1 MVFFVWSAWDASSDA
16 RQLAPKSEDAAETAP
31 WWLDKATAGHNCK
44 LNTTQ
49 LLEAMA
55 SCTAVTYVNGEL
67 VGDPLDVSMFKSTGW
82 ILDEAVAA
90 SLGVD
95 QVVIAYVYP

>member
-1 MVFFVWSAWDASSDA
+1 
-16 RQLAPKSEDAAETAP
+16 
-31 WWLDKATAGHNCK
+31 
-44 LNTTQ
+44 
-49 LLEAMA
+49 MA